1 MFTFLFLIEQDR
13 RTSYL
18 NQNDF
23 NIVIFFLKW
32 AAKKSNILFNEPYTE
47 DSIEY
52 PWATI

>member
-1 MFTFLFLIEQDR
+1 MFTFLFLFEQDG
-13 RTSYL
+13 RTSPL

-23 NIVIFFLKW
+23 NIVIFLKW
-32 AAKKSNILFNEPYTE
+32 AAKKSYILFNEPYTE